1 VTTMLARHP
10 ALAVGLVI
18 GPVMA
23 LASLLG
29 GGSPVGAAVSLAIV
43 WGYAAVVT
51 LLGRRGDTFA
61 ILAGTPQDERGMH
74 LNEVAAAWAFGISAI
89 VALGG
94 VMVGQATG
102 GPWGPFAL
110 ICVVMAVAYAGSL
123 VLLRTRS

>member
-10 ALAVGLVI
+10 ALAAGIVI

-29 GGSPVGAAVSLAIV
+29 GGSPIGAMVSLAIV
-43 WGYAAVVT
+43 LGYAVVVT

-61 ILAGTPQDERGMH
+61 ILAGRPEDERAMH
-74 LNEVAAAWAFGISAI
+74 LNEVASTWAFGITAV

-94 VMVGQATG
+94 VVVGQATG

-110 ICVVMAVAYAGSL
+110 IAVVMAIAYAGSL
-123 VLLRTRS
+123 VVLRFRS